1 MEGRGGEDP
10 LSSPRLVLNPKI
22 GEQGLGLSTSH
33 LRGLGWP
40 VSHGD
45 GHLILGV
52 AGREDSFVA
61 APLPRALLAS
71 TRRPPS
77 PRALLAGTRRP
88 PGTHSLAGLLAHA
101 EAGLSLDHTHL

>member
-1 MEGRGGEDP
+1 MEGREGGKERGIEANRKRKMEGRGGEDP

-61 APLPRALLAS
+61 AP
-71 TRRPPS
+71 
-77 PRALLAGTRRP
+77 
-88 PGTHSLAGLLAHA
+88 
-101 EAGLSLDHTHL
+101 